1 MGKESFR
8 GRVIKYG
15 DDINTDWIA
24 PSPYGPCSKEV
35 KLAHAMEGVDPDF
48 PKKVRQGDILVV
60 GKNFGCGSSRETAPY
75 VIKESGIAAVVAE
88 FYARIFYRNAINIG
102 LPLLMT
108 KDIDRI
114 NDGDDLEVNP
124 IAGTIHNYTS
134 GEDYKCDKLPEN
146 LMELLED
153 GGLIAHTKKKMQE

>member
-1 MGKESFR
+1 MGKDSFR
-8 GRVIKYG
+8 GRVLKYG

-24 PSPYGPCSKEV
+24 PSPYGPCSREV

-48 PKKVRQGDILVV
+48 PKKVKQGDILVV

-75 VIKESGIAAVVAE
+75 VIRESGIVAVVAE

-102 LPLLMT
+102 LPLLIT
-108 KDIDRI
+108 KDTGRI
-114 NDGDDLEVNP
+114 NDGDELEVDP
-124 IAGTIHNYTS
+124 IEGTICNLTT
-134 GEDYKCDKLPEN
+134 GEYYKCDKLPEN
-146 LMELLED
+146 LMELLKD